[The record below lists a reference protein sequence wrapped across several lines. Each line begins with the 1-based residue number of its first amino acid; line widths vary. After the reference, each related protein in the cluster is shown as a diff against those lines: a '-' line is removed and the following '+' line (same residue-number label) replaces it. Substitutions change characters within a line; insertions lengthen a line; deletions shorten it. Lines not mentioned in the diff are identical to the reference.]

1 MKKLREIIEKLE
13 KESNE
18 EKQEIILQEIGQL
31 LLTEYVIQIGDIT
44 VYPLW
49 VEAYY
54 YNEKNFP
61 DPFVHRAD
69 EIGRAHV

>member
-1 MKKLREIIEKLE
+1 MKKLQEIIEKLE
-13 KESNE
+13 KESNK
-18 EKQEIILQEIGQL
+18 EKQEIVLQEIGQL
-31 LLTEYVIQIGDIT
+31 LLTEYVIQIGDIE

-61 DPFVHRAD
+61 DPFVPIIPTHSPA
-69 EIGRAHV
+69 